1 MKLLFNILI
10 IILFSFSFSENNTE
24 QLIFV
29 VTHFRH
35 GSRAPQYV
43 NDSFMDLVGEKWTNP
58 GELTGMGKRMHYL
71 LGLTNRKRYIEHKQ
85 FLSERFDPHEI
96 LIYSS
101 LVNRALLSASSHL
114 QGLYP
119 QIAQKGETL
128 SSEQMKLA
136 YPQVDCSEIEEEI
149 NKLGNNS
156 LPDYMMLA
164 PIRTI
169 NNNERKII
177 IFDIP
182 GCTEEREEIKK
193 KNRES
198 LQILK
203 DFVSKFNNKYGSV
216 LNDFLWYNTKK

>member
-1 MKLLFNILI
+1 
-10 IILFSFSFSENNTE
+10 
-24 QLIFV
+24 
-29 VTHFRH
+29 
-35 GSRAPQYV
+35 
-43 NDSFMDLVGEKWTNP
+43 
-58 GELTGMGKRMHYL
+58 
-71 LGLTNRKRYIEHKQ
+71 
-85 FLSERFDPHEI
+85 
-96 LIYSS
+96 
-101 LVNRALLSASSHL
+101 
-114 QGLYP
+114 
-119 QIAQKGETL
+119 
-128 SSEQMKLA
+128 MKLA

-182 GCTEEREEIKK
+182 WCIEEREEIKK

>member
-1 MKLLFNILI
+1 
-10 IILFSFSFSENNTE
+10 
-24 QLIFV
+24 
-29 VTHFRH
+29 
-35 GSRAPQYV
+35 
-43 NDSFMDLVGEKWTNP
+43 
-58 GELTGMGKRMHYL
+58 MHYL
-71 LGLTNRKRYIEHKQ
+71 LGLRNRKRYIEHKQ

-128 SSEQMKLA
+128 SSDQMKLA